1 MKNTLILLF
10 TVVFLSGCSKNESDI
25 QEPVLFELEENIL
38 GKWYVS
44 NNTTNPFEKE
54 EVILHSIIFN
64 SDKSFTI
71 NYSDGRLEGK
81 YKVTSETELTLDNVG
96 KLMNTSLTGNS
107 LSSNLTL
114 NNIVQKLVEGNKDS
128 DFVEGNCSTFLE
140 CMDGKV
146 FDGENGRIIKVNS
159 NLEQVEL
166 SFFKYDFD
174 PISSCCHHEGVFN
187 GSSDLNQYDNIEV
200 DIFEH
205 TKDYISLYYE
215 TNCCDD
221 FIIKY
226 RINEFGNFISER
238 LSESNNQYVMGNSY
252 KETTQTVLDNLL
264 QEYGNNQI
272 CESLDESTTFIEKQ
286 NGKYYKYSYE
296 DFNWYLKFTDN
307 PDEYLTLYHNVNET
321 IYYDYINSSNNTF
334 GINFMTPPVID
345 YNQTNGTFFD
355 GSGYM
360 WWEDYASPQ
369 FQVIFSLSETNCG
382 QILYDHGNE
391 PGINQYQNPK
401 KYVLGFNYFYDNGI
415 ELGDDGNIIFEEIS
429 QSDFDNE
436 VLQNIL
442 PPLYLDANGVTI
454 KCRDD
459 IDFGFVGEVDG
470 VEYTVVDED
479 TLKQMINNGDDLSR
493 VCTTKIR
500 NGYRLFISRPDFNGD
515 ISKWDVSNVENMY
528 EMFKG
533 STFNG
538 DISKWDV
545 SNVENMERMF
555 LGNFYINQDL
565 SSWNVEKVTNCSWFH
580 LLHPSGV
587 PVWTL
592 PKPNFTNCDPN

>member
-1 MKNTLILLF
+1 MKKLILLF
-10 TVVFLSGCSKNESDI
+10 TVVFLFSCNKEENDV

-38 GKWYVS
+38 GKWDVS

-54 EVILHSIIFN
+54 EVILHSIVFN

-114 NNIVQKLVEGNKDS
+114 NNILQKLVEGNKDT

-146 FDGENGRIIKVNS
+146 FGENGRIIKVNS

-166 SFFKYDFD
+166 SFFEYSFD
-174 PISSCCHHEGVFN
+174 PISSCCHYEDVYESHILT
-187 GSSDLNQYDNIEV
+187 SYDDIEV
-200 DIFEH
+200 SIFEH

-238 LSESNNQYVMGNSY
+238 LSEGNNQYEMGNSY

-286 NGKYYKYSYE
+286 KGKYYKYSYG
-296 DFNWYLKFTDN
+296 DDYNWYFKFTDN
-307 PDEYLTLYHNVNET
+307 PDEYLTLYHNVNDT
-321 IYYDYINSSNNTF
+321 RYYDYINSSNNTF

-360 WWEDYASPQ
+360 WWEDYSSPQ

-391 PGINQYQNPK
+391 PRINQYQNPK

-442 PPLYLDANGVTI
+442 PPLYLDSNGVTI

-515 ISKWDVSNVENMY
+515 ISKWDVSNVENM
-528 EMFKG
+528 
-533 STFNG
+533 
-538 DISKWDV
+538 
-545 SNVENMERMF
+545 ERMF
-555 LGNFYINQDL
+555 LENFYINQDL
-565 SSWNVEKVTNCSWFH
+565 SSWNVEKVTNCSRFH

-592 PKPNFTNCDPN
+592 PKPNFTNCAPN